1 MFGLFKRK
9 SAVTDEDAMSEYQNG
24 DTESFEIL
32 LARYNRRIFTFIL
45 RMVYGNTTVAEDL
58 FQEVFIKVIENRHSF
73 DSTRTF
79 RSWIYGI
86 ARNHVI
92 DHLRKEGNRR
102 HLSLDKNSVEDGYNV
117 TRLEL
122 VKSKAP
128 DQEQLMY
135 DRQTRDKLFEELSH
149 LNDEY
154 KEVFMMREIEGLK
167 FDEIA
172 GITQTNVNT
181 VKSRHRYAFREL
193 RKQLFGTGYFEEMKD
208 TGER

>member
-9 SAVTDEDAMSEYQNG
+9 SAVTDEVAMSEYQNG
-24 DTESFEIL
+24 DTGSFEIL
-32 LARYNRRIFTFIL
+32 LARYNRRIFTFLL

-79 RSWIYGI
+79 RTWIYGI

-92 DHLRKEGNRR
+92 DHMRKEGLRR
-102 HLSLDKNSVEDGYNV
+102 HTSLDQNSVDDRSNV

-122 VKSKAP
+122 VKSKVP
-128 DQEQLMY
+128 DQEQLLY
-135 DRQTRDKLFEELSH
+135 DRQTRDKLFEKLSYI
-149 LNDEY
+149 NDAY
-154 KEVFMMREIEGLK
+154 KEVFILREIEGLK

-193 RKQLFGTGYFEEMKD
+193 REQLLGTGYFEEMKD
-208 TGER
+208 TGEG